1 MFRLAIILH
10 VLIFSA
16 SLNAQQFISKEK
28 AFADID
34 SLNAI
39 MENVHYNLFLHIPE
53 EDYNKRVSLVK
64 ESIGDSIEIKELI
77 LKIYYLTHAIGD
89 SHTSPAVVQPVI
101 RSVLVQP
108 LFLPFSFIA
117 DENNKVFISG
127 GNKGIP
133 VGSRVMSI
141 NGKNISDVFQQA
153 CTLWGGQPGFRKEMA
168 ERFFSYF
175 LFLNGLKPPFLMEYE
190 DGDTVQKVEI
200 SEGYKFS
207 ETLALTL
214 PQISRKAYNFTI
226 PGEKTGCIEFNNMS
240 GDWKVFG
247 SFLDSVMDVIKEKKI
262 NTLAID
268 LRNNSGGNS
277 MLGDLLLSY
286 LTDKKFSLMGKRYWK
301 ISDPYKNYL
310 LKVDS
315 KSEYL
320 EKVSGTVWIRGN
332 CKPSRPNFR
341 VKEKFKGNIYFITG
355 PFTFSSANMLADGVK
370 YYKLGTIIGE
380 PTGEAT
386 NDFGEVYSF
395 ELPNSK
401 IRMNCTTSFDI
412 GVSCND
418 KISQPVV
425 PDIYIP
431 FTTESKLKQKDPAM
445 EYIINHN

>member
-1 MFRLAIILH
+1 M
-10 VLIFSA
+10 
-16 SLNAQQFISKEK
+16 
-28 AFADID
+28 ADID

-39 MENVHYNLFLHIPE
+39 MEKVHYNIFLHIPE
-53 EDYNKRVSLVK
+53 EDYYKKVSVVK
-64 ESIGDSIEIKELI
+64 QSIGDSIEIKELI
-77 LKIYYLTHAIGD
+77 LKIYHLTHTIGD

-101 RSVLVQP
+101 RSELVQP

-117 DENNKVFISG
+117 GENNKVFISG
-127 GNKGIP
+127 GNKSIP
-133 VGSRVMSI
+133 AGSRVISI
-141 NGKNISDVFQQA
+141 NGKDISVVFQQA
-153 CTLWGGQPGFRKEMA
+153 FTLWGGQPGFRKEMA
-168 ERFFSYF
+168 ERFFSYL
-175 LFLNGLKPPFLMEYE
+175 LFLYGLKLPFLIEYE
-190 DGDTVQKVEI
+190 NGATVQKVEI
-200 SEGYKFS
+200 KEGYKFS

-214 PQISRKAYNFTI
+214 PQISRKDYNFTI
-226 PGEKTGCIEFNNMS
+226 PGEKTGCIEFNNMA

-247 SFLDSVMDVIKEKKI
+247 SFLDSVMDVIKEKKLS
-262 NTLAID
+262 TLAID

-286 LTDKKFSLMGKRYWK
+286 LTDKKFTLMGKRYWK

-315 KSEYL
+315 KAEYR

-332 CKPSRPNFR
+332 CKPSKSNFR
-341 VKEKFKGNIYFITG
+341 VKDKFKGNIYFITG

-370 YYKLGTIIGE
+370 HYKLGTIIGE
-380 PTGEAT
+380 PTGEST

-401 IRMNCTTSFDI
+401 ISMNCTTSFDI
-412 GVSCND
+412 GVGCND
-418 KISQPVV
+418 KLRQPVL

-431 FTTESKLKQKDPAM
+431 FTTEVKLKQKDPAM